1 MKRRKRVE
9 HRLVRTNPIE
19 QHYTDCL
26 DCGHVHN
33 VESLMKYYKRQ
44 GAHSMH
50 YLCDECNCRMR
61 LTTTKLGYLV
71 FNKQSVNSY
80 EKKQWEDIF
89 QVAEIEI
96 PQDVK
101 TWLVRTYQPPRKR
114 ASNELQTINN

>member
-1 MKRRKRVE
+1 MKRRKKVE

-80 EKKQWEDIF
+80 GKKQWDDIF
-89 QVAEIEI
+89 QVAEVQI
-96 PQDVK
+96 PQEVK

-114 ASNELQTINN
+114 ASNELPTINN